1 MSACIHLPDPG
12 YIHLPPLQ
20 CEAIS
25 VETGCWLYIGAQHLT
40 ATAPFS
46 HYSSPRLRQEG
57 LAELNSIHNQL
68 SQTMVA
74 LVAARRQEAK
84 SLALDLAATRAHLLS
99 ANDRATH
106 SEQALIAAQADAARK
121 DEWIA
126 KLEAMVAAI
135 PSSS

>member
-1 MSACIHLPDPG
+1 MGACLLANSPI
-12 YIHLPPLQ
+12 YILDLRCQ

-40 ATAPFS
+40 ATAPFA
-46 HYSSPRLRQEG
+46 HYASPRLRQEG
-57 LAELNSIHNQL
+57 LAELNAFHNQL

-84 SLALDLAATRAHLLS
+84 SIALDLAATRADLLS
-99 ANDRATH
+99 ANLKATR
-106 SEQALIAAQADAARK
+106 SEQALLAAQAEAAHK

-126 KLEAMVAAI
+126 RLEAMVATI
-135 PSSS
+135 SPSQ